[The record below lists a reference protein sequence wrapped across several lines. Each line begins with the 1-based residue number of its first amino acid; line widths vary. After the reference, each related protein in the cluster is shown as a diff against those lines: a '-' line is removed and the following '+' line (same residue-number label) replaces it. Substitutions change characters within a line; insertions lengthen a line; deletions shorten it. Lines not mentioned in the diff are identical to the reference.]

1 MTGPSPPIQNSAPPG
16 ASQWTWLRKFE
27 ARFGDSSGSIPAGV
41 VILGFCWRLWL
52 AHATFFNTDE
62 AWHYSVANQDSLLAA
77 YKASLT
83 LAHPPLLVFILY
95 FWRHLG
101 TSDAMLRLPGVLAG
115 SIFCWVFYKWLAL
128 LLGRTVAWCG
138 LIFAAFLPPMIA
150 LSAELRQ
157 YSLMLMFA
165 VSAAYLLE
173 RALADDSIRAML
185 LSCVCLYLA
194 MLSHY
199 SAFLFAAGLGAYA
212 ILRMYSLR
220 PNAAVIRWW
229 VAGQVAGVVLAW
241 LLYATHISKLGTVY
255 PVALPLQ
262 RFGDFYLADW
272 YFHAGRERLVP
283 FLYRGTFGVFRFIFG
298 QTAIGQLAALLFL
311 GGVVLLVGHRS
322 ASKTPP
328 PTRLT
333 AVLLTGPFALSWI
346 AVAAGLYP
354 YGRTRQCI
362 FLAVFALAGVSVAL
376 AQIARNRLGL
386 AVSLAVV
393 MVGICQGFGTLQ
405 GRDMLPLSEL
415 KHEHMDHA
423 IQFIRSEMSPDDVIF
438 TDRATSFQLR
448 YYLCQQKP
456 VLVEAST
463 DGLESFRCE
472 GLRVLLTGPNDGALT
487 AETVAA
493 RAQDQANKSVGRPD
507 RVWVVQAG
515 WASGL
520 GEALR
525 SQFPAFSRTEIHS
538 FGRYIEVFQLPS
550 QKPHPAQFLL
560 QR

>member
-1 MTGPSPPIQNSAPPG
+1 M
-16 ASQWTWLRKFE
+16 
-27 ARFGDSSGSIPAGV
+27 
-41 VILGFCWRLWL
+41 LGFCWRLWL
-52 AHATFFNTDE
+52 ARATFFNTDE

-83 LAHPPLLVFILY
+83 LAHPPLLVFLLY

-115 SIFCWVFYKWLAL
+115 SIFCWIFYKWLAL
-128 LLGRTVAWCG
+128 LFGRTVAWCG
-138 LIFAAFLPPMIA
+138 LIFASFLPPMIA

-173 RALADDSIRAML
+173 RALADDSIRAI

-212 ILRMYSLR
+212 ILRMCSQR
-220 PNAAVIRWW
+220 PATAIIRWW

-255 PVALPLQ
+255 PVAQPLQ
-262 RFGDFYLADW
+262 RFADFYLADW
-272 YFHAGRERLVP
+272 YFHAGREHLVP
-283 FLYRGTFGVFRFIFG
+283 FLYRGTFGVFRFVFG

-311 GGVVLLVGHRS
+311 CGVVLLVGRRS

-328 PTRLT
+328 STLLT
-333 AVLLTGPFALSWI
+333 AVLLTGPFVLCWI
-346 AVAAGLYP
+346 AVVAGLYP

-376 AQIARNRLGL
+376 AQIARNRIGL
-386 AVSLAVV
+386 AVSIAVV
-393 MVGICQGFGTLQ
+393 MVAICQAFGTLQ

-415 KHEHMDHA
+415 RHEHMDQA
-423 IQFIRSEMSPDDVIF
+423 IQFIRSEISPDDVIF

-448 YYLCQQKP
+448 HYLCRRKP
-456 VLVEAST
+456 VLVELSK

-472 GLRVLLTGPNDGALT
+472 GLHVLLTGPNDGALT

-493 RAQDQANKSVGRPD
+493 RAQSVGPAD

-525 SQFPAFSRTEIHS
+525 SQFPAFSKTEIHS
-538 FGRYIEVFQLPS
+538 FGRYIEVFRMPS
-550 QKPHPAQFLL
+550 QKPQPAQFPL